1 LPVVVVSLSKLLYM
15 KNTLFITLAFLL
27 FQASYAQTA
36 TNFTCNDCSGVSHD
50 LFTELDAGKVIVIC
64 WVMPCGSCV
73 GPSLT
78 TSNVVKSFN
87 ETHPGKVFM
96 YLVDDF
102 ANTNCTSLNSWANGN
117 NINNATLF
125 SNSAIDM
132 MDYGSTGMPKVV
144 VVGDVNHQV
153 FYNANNS
160 VNATALQSAINTAIN
175 ATTTGMFE
183 DKSEFSSVSFFPNP
197 SNTSSSVTFALKETS
212 NIQVE
217 IHNQT
222 GQLVSAQSFTNLQA
236 GENKIE
242 LNTAVLSNGL
252 YFLKL
257 SDGARSKTIKVA
269 VIH

>member
-1 LPVVVVSLSKLLYM
+1 M
-15 KNTLFITLAFLL
+15 KNTLFIALAFLL
-27 FQASYAQTA
+27 FQVSFTQTA

-102 ANTNCTSLNSWANGN
+102 ANTNCTSLNSWANSN
-117 NINNATLF
+117 NITANSLF
-125 SNSAIDM
+125 SNSAIEM

-175 ATTTGMFE
+175 ATTTGMVE

-197 SNTSSSVTFALKETS
+197 SSNSSSIAFFMDRAS
-212 NIQVE
+212 DIQVD
-217 IHNQT
+217 IHDQT
-222 GQLVSAQSFTNLQA
+222 GQLVLAHSFTNLQA

-242 LNTAVLSNGL
+242 LNTAELNNGL